1 MLDWVG
7 FTSCFYKFIPVASVV
22 VVVVVVVVVDDD
34 DDDVF
39 CSTSEVLGC

>member
-7 FTSCFYKFIPVASVV
+7 FTSCFYKFIPVASGVV
-22 VVVVVVVVVDDD
+22 VVIVFDDD